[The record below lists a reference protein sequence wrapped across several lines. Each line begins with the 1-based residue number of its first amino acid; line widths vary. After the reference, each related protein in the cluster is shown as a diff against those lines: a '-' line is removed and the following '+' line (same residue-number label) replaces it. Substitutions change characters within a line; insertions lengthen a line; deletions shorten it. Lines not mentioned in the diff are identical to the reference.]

1 MANTLGAV
9 LIAEVGSLITRV
21 TLVDQVDGES
31 RLISRAEVLSSTELP
46 LAHALF
52 GIVEATAQISRLTSR
67 QLLRDGQFI
76 MPQNRERD
84 GVNHLLIATSA
95 AGPLQLVITAITSDI
110 SAQSAVQASRATY
123 TQLLQLLTLADST
136 EQNGREQRS
145 IKQQV
150 EQLLRLNPDAIVIAG
165 GLENGGTEAIQRLA
179 HIVSLTTATTTVD
192 SEGQQQPKRTLRPV
206 IYAGMRGAR
215 EYVSATLG
223 ECSNLTLVDNLR
235 PDIARA
241 NLNPT
246 RQELERLYEQ
256 QILPRLAGSAA
267 LRRLSQSPIRTV
279 CAVEGLMSRFLAE
292 RTQRRVL
299 TIDGGATSSAAF
311 YAAPG
316 RYHPAVL
323 GTTGTAQ
330 GLTGLLADPGIA
342 AISRWLPFPIEEST
356 LIERLLNR
364 ALRPQQLPAS
374 REDLW
379 IEHALAREAIRA
391 AYHALRDEV
400 DPTDADWLIATG
412 GILTHAP
419 SPGLALLTL
428 LDAIQPTGASEHP
441 IMDVY
446 LDSLGLL
453 VASGSLAG
461 LDPEAAMSLIDR
473 DLLPNMPL
481 ASLVTLLGEGT
492 VGEIAATVEF
502 NTIDGESRRV
512 PVAHGELIR
521 LPLPR
526 GRYAQLRISPARH
539 VRVGLNA
546 PGVVVTSPGGD
557 VTGSLLGL
565 VIDAR
570 GRPLTLPEDPV
581 QRHARLWS
589 WLVALNVELGESPA
603 LVQPQKVLAGAGE
616 IMAPVAAGQRIV
628 LDALPHDLTEADA
641 EPIERD
647 LDALRQTVAV
657 PKKRNWFG
665 RPPED

>member
-31 RLISRAEVLSSTELP
+31 RLIGRAEILSSTELP

-52 GIVEATAQISRLTSR
+52 GIIEATAQISRLTSR

-84 GVNHLLIATSA
+84 GVNQILITTSA

-123 TQLLQLLTLADST
+123 TQLLQLLTLAAST
-136 EQNGREQRS
+136 GHDYAEQRP
-145 IKQQV
+145 IREQV
-150 EQLLRLNPDAIVIAG
+150 EQLLRLNPDVIVIAG
-165 GLENGGTEAIQRLA
+165 GIEDGGTEAIQRLA
-179 HIVSLTTATTTVD
+179 HIVSLTAITTTVD
-192 SEGQQQPKRTLRPV
+192 GEGQQQRGQTLRPV
-206 IYAGMRGAR
+206 IYAGSHAAR
-215 EYVSATLG
+215 EQVSTTLG
-223 ECSNLTLVDNLR
+223 DCSTLTLVDNLR
-235 PDIARA
+235 PDVTRT

-256 QILPRLAGSAA
+256 RILPRLGGSAA
-267 LRRLSQSPIRTV
+267 LRQLSQSPIRAV
-279 CAVEGLMSRFLAE
+279 CAVEGLMTRFLAE

-299 TIDGGATSSAAF
+299 AIDVGAASSAAF
-311 YAAPG
+311 YATPG

-323 GTTGTAQ
+323 GTTGVAQ
-330 GLTGLLADPGIA
+330 GLTGLLTDPGIT
-342 AISRWLPFPIEEST
+342 AISRWLPFPIEASA

-412 GILTHAP
+412 GVLTHAP
-419 SPGLALLTL
+419 TPGLALLTL
-428 LDAIQPTGASEHP
+428 LDAIQPTGASDHP

-446 LDSLGLL
+446 LDNLGLF
-453 VASGSLAG
+453 VASGTLAG
-461 LDPEAAMSLIDR
+461 LDPEAAISLIDR
-473 DLLPNMPL
+473 DLLQNMPL

-492 VGEIAATVEF
+492 VGDIAATVEF
-502 NTIDGESRRV
+502 STIDGESRRI
-512 PVAHGELIR
+512 PVAHGDLIR
-521 LPLPR
+521 LALPR
-526 GRYAQLRISPARH
+526 GRYAQLRISPAKH

-557 VTGSLLGL
+557 LPGSILGL

-570 GRPLTLPEDPV
+570 GRPLTLPDDPA

-589 WLVALNVELGESPA
+589 WLVALNAEQGENPA
-603 LVQPQKVLAGAGE
+603 LVQPQKALAGATE
-616 IMAPVAAGQRIV
+616 LTAPAVAGKRIA
-628 LDALPHDLTEADA
+628 LDALPPEETGANA
-641 EPIERD
+641 EPLERD
-647 LDALRQTVAV
+647 LDALRQTVAP
-657 PKKRNWFG
+657 PKKRGWFG
-665 RPPED
+665 HTPEG